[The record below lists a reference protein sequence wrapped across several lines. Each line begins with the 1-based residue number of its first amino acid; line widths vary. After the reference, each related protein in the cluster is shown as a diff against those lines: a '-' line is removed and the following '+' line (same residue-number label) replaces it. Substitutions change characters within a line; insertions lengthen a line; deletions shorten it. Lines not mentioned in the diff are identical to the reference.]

1 MVRFASGGSIPAI
14 RLQGHSLD
22 MMAGGAPARK
32 LAQSID
38 AGGRNWARP
47 MEKAASATMR
57 PFPMSRVQ
65 MKAVAG
71 GVPIN
76 GTRWQDRDRR
86 SNPRQAGPGSANYN
100 QDTFLLEPS

>member
-1 MVRFASGGSIPAI
+1 MVRLAPNGDIPAI
-14 RLQGHSLD
+14 RLQGRSLD
-22 MMAGGAPARK
+22 MMAAGTPARK
-32 LAQSID
+32 LAQSIN

-47 MEKAASATMR
+47 METAASATMR
-57 PFPMSRVQ
+57 PFPKSRVQ

-86 SNPRQAGPGSANYN
+86 SNPRQAAPGSANYN
-100 QDTFLLEPS
+100 QDAFLLEPG